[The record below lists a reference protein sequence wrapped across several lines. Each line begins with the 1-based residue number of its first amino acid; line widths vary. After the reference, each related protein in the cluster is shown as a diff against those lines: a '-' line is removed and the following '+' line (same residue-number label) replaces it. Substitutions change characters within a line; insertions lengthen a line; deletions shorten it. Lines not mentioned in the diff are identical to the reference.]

1 MQDTKKTYFIS
12 GGGTGGHIYP
22 AIAVANA
29 LILDGNKVFFV
40 GNKKNLEFSVCKENN
55 LNFLHVD
62 VNYMPRKIGLHFL
75 FWAAKTF
82 FASLIAM
89 FYVLKYRPCAVFAT
103 GGYVSAPILIAA
115 TILRLPFMTHDCD
128 ARPGIVSR
136 VFSKYSCATSIAFDE
151 ARKYLKAK
159 NVYFFGNP
167 VRKCF
172 FETDK
177 NNAREKMNLKNLPTL
192 LIMGGSQGAA
202 TLNEAACALISHFA
216 LNENI
221 QIILQ
226 TGKKNYDE
234 TLKHLGKLPS
244 NTIVAPYFSDMSIPL
259 AAADLVVSRAG
270 SLSISEICAV
280 GLPSILVPYPY
291 AAADHQRLNAKI
303 MENLGASIYI
313 EDAKCR
319 GAELIKIVND
329 VLFNHSKIQIMKD
342 AARAQSKVGALE
354 NIVDKIKEIAK

>member
-29 LILDGNKVFFV
+29 LVLGGNKVFFV

-62 VNYMPRKIGLHFL
+62 VNYMPRKFDLKFL
-75 FWAAKTF
+75 FWAVKTF
-82 FASLIAM
+82 FASLVAL
-89 FYVLKYRPCAVFAT
+89 FYILKYKPCAVFAT
-103 GGYVSAPILIAA
+103 GGYVSAPVLIAA
-115 TILRLPFMTHDCD
+115 TISKLPFMTHDCD

-136 VFSKYSCATSIAFDE
+136 VFSKYSSATSIAFKE
-151 ARKYLKAK
+151 ARKYLKSK
-159 NVYFFGNP
+159 NIYFFGNP
-167 VRKCF
+167 VRECF
-172 FETDK
+172 CAANKE
-177 NNAREKMNLKNLPTL
+177 NAREKLNLKNLQTL

-202 TLNEAACALISHFA
+202 TLNEAACVLILSFIE
-216 LNENI
+216 NKNI

-226 TGKKNYDE
+226 TGKKNYDK
-234 TLKHLGKLPS
+234 TLKCIGELPS

-270 SLSISEICAV
+270 SLSISEICAT

-303 MENLGASIYI
+303 MENLGASIYL
-313 EDAKCR
+313 EDAKCT
-319 GAELIKIVND
+319 GVELIKIVND
-329 VLFNHSKIQIMKD
+329 TLFNPSKMQLMKE
-342 AARAQSKVGALE
+342 AAIAEFKFGALD